1 MEKPEQ
7 EMPMRIIT
15 LDSPGGV
22 ILRKKAK
29 PVGRVTQEVVRL
41 MDEMVEVMRRAPG
54 VGLAAPQVGYSL
66 RVIVAEYD
74 GRLMQLV
81 DPEITFAEGW
91 ELAQEGCLSLPG
103 ILCDVPRYTRVVVK
117 GKNRKGR
124 GITVQAEGWLARI
137 LQHEIDHLDGI
148 LITDRVASP
157 AGIHS
162 VASERVREVV
172 G

>member
-1 MEKPEQ
+1 
-7 EMPMRIIT
+7 MRIIT
-15 LDSPGGV
+15 LDSPGAA
-22 ILRKKAK
+22 ILRRKAK
-29 PVGRVTQEVVRL
+29 PVGRVTQEIVRL

-66 RVIVAEYD
+66 RVIVVEYD

-81 DPEITFAEGW
+81 DPEITLAEGC

-103 ILCDVPRYTRVVVK
+103 ILCDVRRASRVVVK

-124 GITVQAEGWLARI
+124 GVTVRAEGWLARI

-148 LITDRVASP
+148 LITDRVESP

-162 VASERVREVV
+162 VASERVGEAV

>member
-1 MEKPEQ
+1 
-7 EMPMRIIT
+7 MRIIT
-15 LDSPGGV
+15 LDSPGGA

-29 PVGRVTQEVVRL
+29 PVGRVTPEVVRL
-41 MDEMVEVMRRAPG
+41 MDEMMEVMRRAPG

-74 GRLMQLV
+74 GRLIQLA
-81 DPEITFAEGW
+81 DPEIISAEGS
-91 ELAQEGCLSLPG
+91 EVAQEGCLSLPG
-103 ILCDVPRYTRVVVK
+103 ILCDVPRASRVVVK

-124 GITVQAEGWLARI
+124 GVTVRAEGWLARI

-148 LITDRVASP
+148 LITDRVQSP
-157 AGIHS
+157 ADIHT
-162 VASERVREVV
+162 AGSELVGEVV

>member
-1 MEKPEQ
+1 
-7 EMPMRIIT
+7 MRIIT
-15 LDSPGGV
+15 LDSPGGA

-29 PVGRVTQEVVRL
+29 PVGRVTPEVVRL

-74 GRLMQLV
+74 GRLIQLA
-81 DPEITFAEGW
+81 DPEITAAEGS
-91 ELAQEGCLSLPG
+91 EVAQEGCLSLPG
-103 ILCDVPRYTRVVVK
+103 ILCDVPRASGVVVK

-124 GITVQAEGWLARI
+124 RVTVRAEGWLARI

-148 LITDRVASP
+148 LITDRVQSP
-157 AGIHS
+157 ADIHT
-162 VASERVREVV
+162 AGSELVGEVV